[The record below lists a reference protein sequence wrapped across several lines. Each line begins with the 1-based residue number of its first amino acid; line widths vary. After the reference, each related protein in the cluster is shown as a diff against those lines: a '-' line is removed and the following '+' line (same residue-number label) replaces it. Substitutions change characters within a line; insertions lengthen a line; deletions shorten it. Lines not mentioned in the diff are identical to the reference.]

1 MLDFDEA
8 LRICRELGQE
18 LALRDAEEVDLAEAA
33 GRVLADDVTALLP
46 VPREDYSAMDGY
58 AVRLAEVAL
67 ERPMRVSGESRPGRP
82 LPTFEPGAAIR
93 IFTGGAVPSGADA
106 VIMQENARREGDQV
120 TFTSLPRPFENVRRA
135 GEDLKVGELALGRGA
150 RLDGAKLSLLAM
162 LERSRVRVVRR
173 PKVAILCTGDEL
185 RPPLDLR
192 EVTPPSEVSGLAESN
207 SFGLRELLRHAGGA
221 PLERVLVAD
230 EPEALQGELKGALET
245 CDAIVT
251 VGGASVGDHDWARPV
266 LTGLGAQILVPKVR
280 MKPGKPFFLANCR
293 GVPIVGLPGNPSS
306 AHITFALL
314 GVPFVRALSGAT
326 ESEQELLKVRLPLL
340 TPFRQK
346 PGRRNFLR
354 ARVGASGVEI
364 LENQASGA
372 ATSLAWANALVVVPE
387 EVSQLAARDLVEVV
401 LLGGLG

>member
-8 LRICRELGQE
+8 LRACRELGRD
-18 LALRDAEEVDLAEAA
+18 LALRDAEEVPLEMAA
-33 GRVLADDVTALLP
+33 GRVLAEDVTALLP

-58 AVRLAEVAL
+58 AVRAAEVTL
-67 ERPMRVSGESRPGRP
+67 ERAMKVSGEARPGRP
-82 LPTFEPGAAIR
+82 LPTFEPGSAIR
-93 IFTGGAVPSGADA
+93 IFTGGAVPPGADA
-106 VIMQENARREGDQV
+106 VIMQENAQREGDQV
-120 TFTSLPRPFENVRRA
+120 RFTSLPRAFENVRRA
-135 GEDLKVGELALGRGA
+135 GEDLSAGELALGRGA

-162 LERSRVRVVRR
+162 LERRRVRVVRR

-185 RPPLDLR
+185 RAPLGLR
-192 EVTPPSEVSGLAESN
+192 EVTPPSQVSGLAESN
-207 SFGLRELLRHAGGA
+207 SFGLRELLRHAGA
-221 PLERVLVAD
+221 EPLERVLVAD
-230 EPEALQGELKGALET
+230 EPEVLEAELESALRT

-266 LTGLGAQILVPKVR
+266 LVGLGAEILVPKVR

-326 ESEQELLKVRLPLL
+326 ESEQELTQVRLPLL

-354 ARVGASGVEI
+354 ARLTSSGVEL

-372 ATSLAWANALVVVPE
+372 ATSLAWANALVVVSE
-387 EVSQLAARDLVEVV
+387 ETSELSPGDLVDVV